1 MIAMSIKKIL
11 LLCAFFIF
19 CLDCGAARPKKASRN
34 MENVRKEKKMTEE
47 QIRAAS
53 LQLEENKR
61 KTARSLNALNTLN
74 AEVAEHKEA
83 ISTLNG
89 QILSL
94 DNEMASLS
102 DSISELDGKLE
113 TMRKSYASSV
123 KRIKESRTGITSKL
137 AFIFASE
144 SFMQAYRR
152 MRYLQEFSAWRKK
165 KSDEIQ
171 VVKADLEDKKTQLG
185 KLQKAKAESLI
196 KLKKEHDALS
206 VKQNE
211 TSRLVAQLKSEGSA
225 INEVLKEKEAQARAL
240 DRELDRL
247 IAEEQKRQEEERRK
261 AEERRL
267 AEEKRIAEERR
278 IAEEKRLAEEK
289 LAKEKEVQAK
299 QNPLVASSKK
309 SEKKAKDVKPDK
321 TKKNEPKKAE
331 LIAYATPAA
340 SKAKP
345 AVAVSA
351 DNAAKLINISGSFES
366 NKGRLPFPVAGKYKI
381 VRAYGRQQHPD
392 LPHVT
397 TENSGIDIEVSPGS
411 TARAIFNGKVSAIF
425 RQPGFN
431 TIVMIRH
438 GNYLTVYANLGD
450 ILVKN
455 GEEVKAGQTIGRV
468 YADPDDGNRSI
479 LHFELRKER
488 EKLNPTAWVK

>member
-1 MIAMSIKKIL
+1 MVAKKVL
-11 LLCAFFIF
+11 FLFAFFLL
-19 CLDCGAARPKKASRN
+19 CLDCGAARPRKARN

-47 QIRAAS
+47 QIRVAA

-61 KTARSLNALNTLN
+61 KTSRSLNALNALN
-74 AEVAEHKEA
+74 AEIKEHKGA
-83 ISTLNG
+83 ISTLNR
-89 QILSL
+89 QILVL
-94 DNEMASLS
+94 DHRMSELS
-102 DSISELDGKLE
+102 DSITELDGKLE
-113 TMRKSYASSV
+113 SMRKSYSVSV
-123 KRIKESRTGITSKL
+123 KKIKEAQSGSTSEL
-137 AFIFASE
+137 AFIFASD

-171 VVKADLEDKKTQLG
+171 NVKTELENKKTDLS
-185 KLQKAKAESLI
+185 KLQKNKTESLA
-196 KLKKEHDALS
+196 KLKREHDALAS
-206 VKQNE
+206 KQVE
-211 TSRLVAQLKSEGSA
+211 TSKLVAELKTEGSA

-240 DRELDRL
+240 DKELDRL
-247 IAEEQKRQEEERRK
+247 IAEEQRRQEEERRK
-261 AEERRL
+261 
-267 AEEKRIAEERR
+267 AEERR

-289 LAKEKEVQAK
+289 LAQEREQKLLAENAKKKKDKKDKKEKRPKADNKKQSDKKKQEVI
-299 QNPLVASSKK
+299 VAS
-309 SEKKAKDVKPDK
+309 
-321 TKKNEPKKAE
+321 
-331 LIAYATPAA
+331 
-340 SKAKP
+340 AKP
-345 AVAVSA
+345 AAKSMPAAVAV
-351 DNAAKLINISGSFES
+351 DNAAALKKLSGSFES
-366 NKGRLPFPVAGKYKI
+366 NKGKLPFPVSGRYKI
-381 VRAYGRQQHPD
+381 VRAYGRQQHPE

-411 TARAIFNGKVSAIF
+411 TTRAIFNGKVSAIF

-455 GEEVKAGQTIGRV
+455 GEEVKLGQTIGRV

-488 EKLNPTAWVK
+488 VKLNPMAWVK

>member
-1 MIAMSIKKIL
+1 MSIKKIL
-11 LLCAFFIF
+11 LLCAFFIL
-19 CLDCGAARPKKASRN
+19 CLDCGAARPKKARS

-47 QIRAAS
+47 QICAAS
-53 LQLEENKR
+53 LKLEENKR

-74 AEVAEHKEA
+74 AEISEHKNA

-94 DNEMASLS
+94 DNEMTQLS

-113 TMRKSYASSV
+113 SLRKSYASSV
-123 KRIKESRTGITSKL
+123 RRIKESRTGVTSKL
-137 AFIFASE
+137 AFIFASD

-152 MRYLQEFSAWRKK
+152 MRYLQEFSAWRQK

-171 VVKADLEDKKTQLG
+171 AVKTDLEVKKHQLG
-185 KLQKAKAESLI
+185 QLQKEKAESLI
-196 KLKKEHDALS
+196 KLKKEHDALA
-206 VKQNE
+206 VKQDE
-211 TSRLVAQLKSEGSA
+211 TSKLVAQLKSEGSA

-267 AEEKRIAEERR
+267 AEEKRLAEERR

-289 LAKEKEVQAK
+289 AAKEKQQQKPLADSGKKSDKKVKESKQEKAK
-299 QNPLVASSKK
+299 KSDTKKPELVAS
-309 SEKKAKDVKPDK
+309 
-321 TKKNEPKKAE
+321 
-331 LIAYATPAA
+331 ATPAA

-345 AVAVSA
+345 AAATSSA
-351 DNAAKLINISGSFES
+351 NTAASLIKLSGSFES

-381 VRAYGRQQHPD
+381 VRAYGRQQHPE

-397 TENSGIDIEVSPGS
+397 TENSGIDIEVAPGS

-438 GNYLTVYANLGD
+438 GSYLTVYANLGD